1 MQFVR
6 GTKTWHMLD
15 EVCSCK
21 CPTNIATGDLSAQW
35 PFDIWTGRDASAH
48 ATAVPVGTFADD
60 SYMFIY
66 ASLNAAL
73 KELVRFAN
81 VFERTRNCG
90 SRS

>member
-1 MQFVR
+1 MPSDGAVR
-6 GTKTWHMLD
+6 ARHEDMAHVG
-15 EVCSCK
+15 EVP
-21 CPTNIATGDLSAQW
+21 PTNIATGDVSAQW

>member
-1 MQFVR
+1 
-6 GTKTWHMLD
+6 
-15 EVCSCK
+15 
-21 CPTNIATGDLSAQW
+21 
-35 PFDIWTGRDASAH
+35 
-48 ATAVPVGTFADD
+48 VGTFADD